1 MPLAFIESGIKH
13 RIQQVLRHKEITVKE
28 LVGKRELNHRALSEQ
43 LTETN
48 TKLGYCLIYLL
59 ADKYDDLSLRWLL
72 TGEGEMVKDAK
83 LKRKAERME
92 KRITEQEYV
101 IEIQK
106 KLIDQLE
113 KNAI

>member
-13 RIQQVLRHKEITVKE
+13 RIQQVLQHKNISVKE
-28 LVGKRELNHRALSEQ
+28 LVGKRELCHKTLSDQ
-43 LTETN
+43 IFVPT

-83 LKRKAERME
+83 LKKKAERMHS
-92 KRITEQEYV
+92 
-101 IEIQK
+101 
-106 KLIDQLE
+106 LE
-113 KNAI
+113 SKIIII

>member
-1 MPLAFIESGIKH
+1 MPLGFIESCIKI
-13 RIQQVLRHKEITVKE
+13 RIQQVLKHKNISVKE
-28 LVGKRELNHRALSEQ
+28 LVGKREINHRALSDQ
-43 LTETN
+43 LTEPT

-83 LKRKAERME
+83 LKKKAERME
-92 KRITEQEYV
+92 KRITEQEY
-101 IEIQK
+101 IIDLQK